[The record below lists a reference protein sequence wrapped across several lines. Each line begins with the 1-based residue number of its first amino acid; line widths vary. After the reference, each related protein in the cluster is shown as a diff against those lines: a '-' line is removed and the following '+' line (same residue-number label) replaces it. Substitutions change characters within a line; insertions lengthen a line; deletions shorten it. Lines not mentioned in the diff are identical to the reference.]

1 MVPQAA
7 PPAAAAPLAA
17 GLSVRS
23 ARCSGRRC
31 TVTVRVSGDVARV
44 RAVLTRG
51 KTTVARATR
60 QSPTGAVTL
69 RVTAKRTLR
78 SGTYR
83 LKTTVTGKD
92 GKTKSRTRTIRI
104 RR

>member
-1 MVPQAA
+1 MP
-7 PPAAAAPLAA
+7 A

-31 TVTVRVSGDVARV
+31 TLTVQLTGNVTRV

-51 KTTVARATR
+51 KTTIASTSKR
-60 QSPTGAVTL
+60 SPTGELTL

-78 SGTYR
+78 SGTYK
-83 LKTTVTGKD
+83 LKTTVTGTD
-92 GKTKSRTRTIRI
+92 GKTKSSTRTIRI
-104 RR
+104 RRG